1 MLFSVSTTKGE
12 IMFHVRKKGRRF
24 LMSASL
30 VAAFAVAVP
39 LVMVGTSGGATTA
52 STPIK
57 IGLLS
62 TCKGPF
68 APFYEATLLGA
79 AIAAINEGG
88 TPVSK
93 KPSDGANLTIA
104 GHPVKFFKGCSDATP
119 DLALAEA
126 RRLVEQV
133 GVDILIGPL
142 SGSEG
147 IAVAN
152 YSKKQPTKTFIN
164 GTSGAQDTTLKV
176 RSPNFFRFHTDGAQ
190 WMAGMGDYAYNT
202 LKWRNVVTI
211 GDDYDFPYTQTA
223 GFVAE
228 FCSLGGT
235 ISKRIWPP
243 LGTKDYS
250 SYIAQ
255 IPGSG
260 VDGFFLTVGGTGTV
274 AFVKAYAQLASGSLA
289 KKFLF
294 GSVALDPIVVKE
306 LGDRVVGG
314 VYGTNHAADS
324 KNPLT
329 IKYLAD
335 AKKYYPDLS
344 FIAASLFSANYWNN
358 TWPVLEALKAVKGD
372 LSDNQVKFQAALR
385 AIGTKG
391 FNSVEGPIRLD
402 SNRNGDGN
410 NYLVQLTS
418 LNPETYKTIRTIP
431 NTDQSF
437 SGFFTTKTP
446 TPSRSSPACV
456 KKTPPTWVGKYQSGP
471 PQK

>member
-1 MLFSVSTTKGE
+1 MSQRRIRG
-12 IMFHVRKKGRRF
+12 RKF
-24 LMSASL
+24 WLSASL
-30 VAAFAVAVP
+30 AAITVIGVVLVAA
-39 LVMVGTSGGATTA
+39 GTGGSTTTA
-52 STPIK
+52 GSPIK

-79 AIAAINEGG
+79 AIAAIDQGG

-93 KPSDGANLTIA
+93 KPSDGAKLTIG

-147 IAVAN
+147 IALAN
-152 YSKKQPTKTFIN
+152 YSKKQPGKTFIN

-176 RSPNFFRFHTDGAQ
+176 RSTNFFRFNTDGAQ
-190 WMAGMGDYAYNT
+190 WMAGFGDYAYNA
-202 LKWRNVVTI
+202 LGWRKAVTI

-228 FCSLGGT
+228 FCALGGQ
-235 ISKRIWPP
+235 IVKRVWPP

-255 IPGSG
+255 IPKTGI
-260 VDGFFLTVGGTGTV
+260 DGFYLSVGGTGTV
-274 AFVKAYAQLASGSLA
+274 AFIKAYTELVSGSLA
-289 KKFLF
+289 KKVMF
-294 GSVALDPIVVKE
+294 GSVALDSTVVKE

-314 VYGTNHAADS
+314 VYGTNMAADS
-324 KNPLT
+324 GNPLT
-329 IKYLAD
+329 KRYIRETV
-335 AKKYYPDLS
+335 KYYPALGVP
-344 FIAASLFSANYWNN
+344 AASSLFSANYWVN
-358 TWPVLEALKAVKGD
+358 TWPVLQALKQVKGD
-372 LSDNQVKFQAALR
+372 LSGGQAKFRAALN
-385 AIGTKG
+385 AIGKKG
-391 FNSVEGPIRLD
+391 FNSPEGPIKLD
-402 SNRNGDGN
+402 QNRQGIGN
-410 NYLVQLTS
+410 NYIAQLTS
-418 LNPETYKTIRTIP
+418 LNPETYKTLRTIP
-431 NTDQSF
+431 NVTQSF

-446 TPSRSSPACV
+446 TPSRNSPACV
-456 KKTPPTWVGKYQSGP
+456 KKTPPSWVGHFQSGP
-471 PQK
+471 PKK

>member
-1 MLFSVSTTKGE
+1 MVQL
-12 IMFHVRKKGRRF
+12 RKRGRRF
-24 LMSASL
+24 LMPASL
-30 VAAFAVAVP
+30 VAVVAATVA
-39 LVMVGTSGGATTA
+39 LVAAGTGGSATAA

-79 AIAAINEGG
+79 AIAGIDQGG
-88 TPVSK
+88 KPVSK
-93 KPSDGANLTIA
+93 KPSDGVKGLTIG
-104 GHPVKFFKGCSDATP
+104 GHPVKWYKGCSDATP

-152 YSKKQPTKTFIN
+152 YSKRQPAKTFSN

-176 RSPNFFRFHTDGAQ
+176 RSPNFFRLHTDGAQ

-202 LKWRNVVTI
+202 LGWRNVVTI
-211 GDDYDFPYTQTA
+211 GDDYDFPYTQNA

-228 FCSLGGT
+228 FCALGGKIT
-235 ISKRIWPP
+235 KRIWPP

-255 IPGSG
+255 IPASG

-274 AFVKAYAQLASGSLA
+274 AFVKEYSQLATGNLS
-289 KKFLF
+289 KKMLF
-294 GSVALDPIVVKE
+294 GSVALDPLVVKE

-314 VYGTNHAADS
+314 VYGTDHVGDS
-324 KNPLT
+324 GNPLT
-329 IKYLAD
+329 KKYIAE

-344 FIAASLFSANYWNN
+344 FISSSLFSANYWNA
-358 TWPVLEALKAVKGD
+358 TWPVLQALKVVKGD
-372 LSDNQVKFQAALR
+372 LSDKQVKFRAALN
-385 AIGTKG
+385 AIGAKG
-391 FNSVEGPIRLD
+391 FNSVEGPIKLD
-402 SNRNGDGN
+402 INRNAIGN
-410 NYLVQLTS
+410 NYLAQLTS
-418 LNPETYKTIRTIP
+418 LTPETYKTLRTIP
-431 NTDQSF
+431 KVDQSF

-446 TPSRSSPACV
+446 TPGRNAPACV
-456 KKTPPTWVGKYQSGP
+456 KKKAPSWVGNYQSGP
-471 PQK
+471 PKK